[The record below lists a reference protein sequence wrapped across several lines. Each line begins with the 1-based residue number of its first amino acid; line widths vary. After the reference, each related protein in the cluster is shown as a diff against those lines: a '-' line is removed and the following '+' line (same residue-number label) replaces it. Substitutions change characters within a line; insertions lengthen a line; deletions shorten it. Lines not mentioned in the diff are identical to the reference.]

1 MKRTKPAK
9 GITYNVEAELHN
21 MKHQLAEVS
30 KIANTNY
37 NESLRMYQLWAIR
50 VDRARKLKPAN
61 ENSNMDL
68 IEQLIE
74 QANHFVELYSVQT
87 LRLKERLDMLNE
99 NQQKVSL
106 ALSELTSTKS
116 LQKLRETM
124 NMSNSIEASPSS
136 VMVIERDLEQLLHTA
151 KALVE
156 LKTEVEYHG

>member
-1 MKRTKPAK
+1 MKKTKPAK

-61 ENSNMDL
+61 ENSNMEL
-68 IEQLIE
+68 IEQLIQ
-74 QANHFVELYSVQT
+74 QANHFAELYSVQT
-87 LRLKERLDMLNE
+87 LRLKERLDPLNE
-99 NQQKVSL
+99 NQKKVSL
-106 ALSELTSTKS
+106 DLSELTSTKS

-124 NMSNSIEASPSS
+124 NMSNSIEARPSS